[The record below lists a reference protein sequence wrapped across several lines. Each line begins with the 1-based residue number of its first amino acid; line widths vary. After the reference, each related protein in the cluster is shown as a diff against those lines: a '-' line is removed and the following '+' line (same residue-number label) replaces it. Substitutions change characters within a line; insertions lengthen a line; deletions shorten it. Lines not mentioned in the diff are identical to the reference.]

1 MRPLRIVPLA
11 FLLLFAGGCPRKDE
25 PPAPRPP
32 PEARPVEVYE
42 VRPLPYRRTVTQTGT
57 LEPSAVVTL
66 SAEVTARVVD
76 MGFEEGDELRPG
88 QMLYRLDDR
97 DLRQALRARDAA
109 IEEARVALAR
119 ARTELER
126 AQALAGRGAA
136 TRERL
141 DTARFAVEAARARLA
156 TLQAE
161 RDRLELQIEKTRITS
176 PGRYKAVQVLARVGS
191 LAVPGQPLVRLA
203 AVDPVD
209 LVIPVASRRVRF
221 LRKGRKVRVRV
232 DGVSGSVEG
241 VVRDVS
247 FALPPEPGFVRV
259 RIRIPN
265 PTGRLL
271 PGQVARVELPAEERN
286 DLVWIPAEAL
296 VERLGVPGVYVV
308 EDGRA
313 RFRGV
318 STGRVW
324 GDRVEVR
331 EGLRMGE
338 QVIVVGQSALSP
350 GDPVDLRRK
359 R

>member
-1 MRPLRIVPLA
+1 M
-11 FLLLFAGGCPRKDE
+11 
-25 PPAPRPP
+25 
-32 PEARPVEVYE
+32 EVYE
-42 VRPLPYRRTVTQTGT
+42 VRPLPYRRTLVQTGT

-66 SAEVTARVVD
+66 SAEVTARVVE
-76 MGFEEGDELRPG
+76 MGFDEGDEVRPG
-88 QMLYRLDDR
+88 QVLYVLDDR
-97 DLRQALRARDAA
+97 DLRRALRARDAA
-109 IEEARVALAR
+109 IEEARVALEQ

-126 AQALAGRGAA
+126 ARALAGRGAA

-141 DTARFAVEAARARLA
+141 DAARFAVDAARARLA
-156 TLQAE
+156 TLEAE
-161 RDRLELQIEKTRITS
+161 RDRLKLQLEKTRIIS
-176 PGRYKAVQVLARVGS
+176 PGRYKAVDVRARVGT
-191 LAVPGQPLVRLA
+191 LAVAGQPLVRLA

-209 LVIPVASRRVRF
+209 LVIPVASLRVRF
-221 LRKGRKVRVRV
+221 LRKGQKMEVRV
-232 DGVSGSVEG
+232 DGLSESVEG
-241 VVRDVS
+241 VVRDIS

-259 RIRIPN
+259 RVRIPN
-265 PTGRLL
+265 PEGRLL
-271 PGQVARVELPAEERN
+271 PGQVARVELPAEERD

-324 GDRVEVR
+324 GGRVEVR
-331 EGLRMGE
+331 EGLDMGE

-350 GDPVDLRRK
+350 GDRVDIRRK

>member
-1 MRPLRIVPLA
+1 M
-11 FLLLFAGGCPRKDE
+11 
-25 PPAPRPP
+25 
-32 PEARPVEVYE
+32 EVYV
-42 VRPLPYRRTVTQTGT
+42 VRPLPYRRTVVQTGT
-57 LEPSAVVTL
+57 LEPSSVVTL

-76 MGFEEGDELRPG
+76 MNFEEGEEVRPG
-88 QMLYRLDDR
+88 QVLYVLDDR

-119 ARTELER
+119 ARTDLER
-126 AQALAGRGAA
+126 ARALAGRGAA

-141 DTARFAVEAARARLA
+141 DAARFAVEAARARLA

-161 RDRLELQIEKTRITS
+161 RERLELQIERTRIAS
-176 PGRYKAVQVLARVGS
+176 PGRYKAVEVLARVGS
-191 LAVPGQPLVRLA
+191 LAVAGQPLVRLA

-209 LVIPVASRRVRF
+209 LVIPVASRRAGL
-221 LRKGRKVRVRV
+221 LRKGQKVKARV
-232 DGVSGSVEG
+232 DGLSEPVEG

-259 RIRIPN
+259 RVRIPN
-265 PTGRLL
+265 PGGRLL
-271 PGQVARVELPAEERN
+271 PGQVARVELPAEERE
-286 DLVWIPAEAL
+286 DLVWVPAEAL

-308 EDGRA
+308 EDGKA

-331 EGLRMGE
+331 EGIEMGE

-350 GDPVDLRRK
+350 GDRVDIRRK